1 MKKNKKRGFTL
12 FELLVSI
19 SIIGILT
26 AIASVSFSTAQK
38 KARDARRMEDVNAVA
53 KAAETIYAVNSAAYP
68 ENTDLTSW
76 QVGSDVILSVWPSD
90 PKGTSYTNQYAY
102 TNPSGDSSTF
112 CMCAYM
118 ENPTNANSTA
128 GDCTFAPAGDW
139 YCVRNQ
145 Q

>member
-1 MKKNKKRGFTL
+1 MNNYKKRGFTL

-53 KAAETIYAVNSAAYP
+53 KAAETFYAVNSAAYP
-68 ENTDLTSW
+68 TSNVIPW
-76 QVGSDVILSVWPSD
+76 QVGGEVILAVWPSD

-102 TNPSGDSSTF
+102 TNPSSDSTTF

-118 ENPTNANSTA
+118 ENSANANATA
-128 GDCTFAPAGDW
+128 GDCTFNTGGNW
-139 YCVRNQ
+139 YCIKNQ